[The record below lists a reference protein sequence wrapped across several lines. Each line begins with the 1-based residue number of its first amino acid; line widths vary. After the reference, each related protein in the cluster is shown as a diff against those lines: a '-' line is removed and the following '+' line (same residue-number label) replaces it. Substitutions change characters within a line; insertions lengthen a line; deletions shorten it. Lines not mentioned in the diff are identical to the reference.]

1 MHKPVPAEMKRERH
15 LPNDNFTWSLV
26 VATYKREHILPRCI
40 RLAAK
45 QTRPP
50 AEIIVVDA
58 SPTWQET
65 KAVIS
70 AGFAE
75 SFPNVRL
82 RYVQATVAST
92 TAQRNQGIALAKS
105 DIVFLFDDDSLMFP
119 NCAEEI
125 MRVYAADQ
133 KFQVMGVAAILAP
146 CPPDE
151 VATPSP
157 LFAPPSARDSWWR
170 KGFRE
175 IFSVQS
181 THFLPYDGEPR
192 STSIPDSVRHLHVGV
207 INYMTGSCM
216 TFRRSVFDTEK
227 FCEILKRYAAGED
240 QDLSYRV
247 SRHGALLLAIDAP
260 LCHLE
265 ASGGRLTAFQV
276 AALAALNP
284 AVMQRMYGAEPD
296 MLNKRWRRIL
306 LKRFVMNLAKD
317 LIERRVSLPRARGV
331 GFAILKLVEIQRRSM
346 SELTTWYPKFQEEI
360 LAA

>member
-1 MHKPVPAEMKRERH
+1 MPAETEVERH
-15 LPNDNFTWSLV
+15 LPNDNLTWSLV
-26 VATYKREHILPRCI
+26 IATYKREHILPRCV

-50 AEIIVVDA
+50 SEIIVVDA

-70 AGFAE
+70 AAFDE
-75 SFPNVRL
+75 NFPKVRL
-82 RYVQATVAST
+82 RYVQATVASL
-92 TAQRNQGIALAKS
+92 TAQRNQGIVLAKS

-119 NCAEEI
+119 NCAEQI
-125 MRVYAADQ
+125 MRVYEADRE
-133 KFQVMGVAAILAP
+133 FQVMGVAAILAP
-146 CPPDE
+146 SPPDE
-151 VATPSP
+151 AAAPTPIVGP
-157 LFAPPSARDSWWR
+157 VNARDSRWR
-170 KGFRE
+170 SGLRK
-175 IFSVQS
+175 IFSTQS
-181 THFLPYDGEPR
+181 TYFLPYDGEPR
-192 STSIPDSVRHLHVGV
+192 SISIPDSVRHLRVGA

-216 TFRRSVFDTEK
+216 TFRRSVLDTEK

-276 AALAALNP
+276 TALAALNP
-284 AVMQRMYGAEPD
+284 AVMQRMYGADPD
-296 MLNKRWRRIL
+296 ALNKQWRRIL

-317 LIERRVSLPRARGV
+317 VIERRVTLPRARGV

-346 SELTTWYPKFQEEI
+346 SELMTWYPKFQEEI
-360 LAA
+360 LAP